1 EVDAETFVPETRLR
15 FKLEQL
21 QHTGTFKARG
31 AFNRI
36 ISAAQAGELTDAGVV
51 IASGGNA
58 GLAVAHAARQYGST
72 AHVYVPETTPAVKVA
87 RLAELGADVIRIGQR
102 YADAQEAATSG
113 AQRTGALYCHAY
125 DQPEICAGQGT
136 LGTELFEQS
145 RGELDTVLLAVGGGG
160 LLAGVATA
168 LQPSTRVV
176 GVEPRTSP
184 ALHSAL
190 AFGGPTDVEVS
201 GVATDSL
208 GATRVGDIAWDA
220 ADRPG
225 VLSVLVDDDEI
236 TAARALLWDK
246 YRVVVEHG
254 TAAPVAALLNGAYRP
269 EPGERITVV
278 LCGANTDITD
288 LA

>member
-1 EVDAETFVPETRLR
+1 VPETRLR

-58 GLAVAHAARQYGST
+58 GMAIAHAARQYGTT
-72 AHVYVPETTPAVKVA
+72 AHVYVPETTPAVKVT
-87 RLAELGADVIRIGQR
+87 RLTELGADVVQVGQR
-102 YADAQEAATSG
+102 YADAHEAATRCV
-113 AQRTGALYCHAY
+113 QRTGALYCHAY

-145 RGELDTVLLAVGGGG
+145 CGELDTVLLAVGGGG

-184 ALHSAL
+184 TLHSAL
-190 AFGGPTDVEVS
+190 AFGGPTDVDIS
-201 GVATDSL
+201 GVASDSL
-208 GATRVGDIAWDA
+208 GATRIGDIAWDA
-220 ADRPG
+220 ANRPG
-225 VLSVLVDDDEI
+225 VLSVLVDDEEI
-236 TAARALLWDK
+236 TAARTLLWDN